1 MRVGI
6 SGQSSVRKEQ
16 SRQGLAGVV
25 QSCGPSKG
33 RGETLSPKNK
43 KENDRGRQSQAHTHS
58 HTQTTHILTHTHN
71 IHTHTEG
78 EGEGWR
84 EKARSHVEI
93 GEP

>member
-58 HTQTTHILTHTHN
+58 HTQTTHRQC
-71 IHTHTEG
+71 
-78 EGEGWR
+78 WKADF
-84 EKARSHVEI
+84 KARVYRVSFRIANALQRNHDLKS
-93 GEP
+93 